1 MKLLLVAHNYNPMLS
16 LELNKIKENLNNL
29 SKKIDRKYDY
39 QFSIGLSEGVTVTSR
54 CGSVES
60 IEHHQDNVLG
70 VKIFYENRQGFAGTN
85 NLSNESI
92 EKTIE
97 KAKNIA
103 TNTQPDICNGLP
115 DTNFV
120 TSDNMPKLDIYHPSK
135 IDIKEIINITHEC
148 EKSAFEYDKRIN
160 NSEGSSF
167 SYTNNNALLVNSNG
181 ADGMKQT
188 TNFTLSCIV
197 VAEDGKSKER
207 DYEYSTTRDFKKLES
222 PKKVGAQA
230 GYKTISRLGA
240 KTIKTRVCPVLFSPE
255 MSVSIFN
262 DFLSAIQGAAIYRRA
277 SFLLDKIDQPIFP
290 DFINIS
296 EEPHLPDGMGSSP
309 FDAEGVLTKNKSI
322 VSRGKLKTYLLDTYS
337 ARKLNSISTS
347 NKGLVTNIVVDTEK
361 EKIENIISSMPDG
374 IYITEMM
381 GSGVNIITG
390 DYSRGAFGY
399 LIKDGE
405 IKHPVT
411 EITVASN
418 LKDMFKNIIA
428 LGSDIDRRSN
438 INIGSL
444 LIRDI
449 TVGGAS

>member
-1 MKLLLVAHNYNPMLS
+1 MSS
-16 LELNKIKENLNNL
+16 LELKKIKENLLSL
-29 SKKIDRKYDY
+29 SKKINKKYDY
-39 QFSIGLSEGVTVTSR
+39 QFSIGLAEGVTVTSR
-54 CGSVES
+54 CGNVES
-60 IEHHQDNVLG
+60 IEHNQDNVLG
-70 VKIFYENRQGFAGTN
+70 VKVLYENRQGFAGTN

-103 TNTQPDICNGLP
+103 TNTQPDNCNGLP
-115 DTNFV
+115 DSNFV
-120 TSDNMPKLDIYHPSK
+120 TSDNMPKLNMYYPS
-135 IDIKEIINITHEC
+135 DVGIKEIIDITHEC

-167 SYTNNNALLVNSNG
+167 SYTNNNTLIINSNG

-188 TNFTLSCIV
+188 TSFTLSCIV

-207 DYEYSTTRDFKKLES
+207 DYEYSAARDFKKLES
-222 PKKVGAQA
+222 PEKVGTQA
-230 GYKTISRLGA
+230 GQKTISRLGA
-240 KTIKTRVCPVLFSPE
+240 RTIKTRVCPVLFSPE
-255 MSVSIFN
+255 MSVSIFS
-262 DFLSAIQGAAIYRRA
+262 DFLSAIQGSAIYRRA

-290 DFINIS
+290 DFISIS
-296 EEPHLPDGMGSSP
+296 EEPHLPDGIGSSP

-322 VSRGKLKTYLLDTYS
+322 VSDGKLKSYLLDTYS
-337 ARKLNSISTS
+337 ARKLGSTSTS
-347 NKGLVTNIVVDTEK
+347 NKSLVTNIIVDTKK
-361 EKIENIISSMPDG
+361 EKIKNIISNMPDG

-405 IKHPVT
+405 ISHPVT

-418 LKDMFKNIIA
+418 LKDMFKNIIG

-444 LIRDI
+444 LINNI
-449 TVGGAS
+449 TIGGAN

>member
-1 MKLLLVAHNYNPMLS
+1 VAHNYNLMSS
-16 LELNKIKENLNNL
+16 LELKKIKENLLSL
-29 SKKIDRKYDY
+29 SKKINKKYDY
-39 QFSIGLSEGVTVTSR
+39 QFSIGLAEGVTVTSR
-54 CGSVES
+54 CGNVES
-60 IEHHQDNVLG
+60 IEHNQDNVLG
-70 VKIFYENRQGFAGTN
+70 VKVLYENRQGFAGTN

-103 TNTQPDICNGLP
+103 TNTQPDNCNGLP
-115 DTNFV
+115 DSNFV
-120 TSDNMPKLDIYHPSK
+120 TSDNMPKLNMYYPSD
-135 IDIKEIINITHEC
+135 IDIKEIIDITHEC

-167 SYTNNNALLVNSNG
+167 SYTNNNTLIINSNG

-188 TNFTLSCIV
+188 TSFTLSCIV

-207 DYEYSTTRDFKKLES
+207 DYEYSAARDFKKLES
-222 PKKVGAQA
+222 PEKVGTQA
-230 GYKTISRLGA
+230 GQKTISRLGA
-240 KTIKTRVCPVLFSPE
+240 RTIKTRVCPVLFSPE
-255 MSVSIFN
+255 MSVSIFS
-262 DFLSAIQGAAIYRRA
+262 DFLSAIQGSAIYRRA

-296 EEPHLPDGMGSSP
+296 EEPHLPDGIGSSP

-322 VSRGKLKTYLLDTYS
+322 VSDGKLKSYLLDTYS
-337 ARKLNSISTS
+337 ARKLGSTSTS
-347 NKGLVTNIVVDTEK
+347 NKSLVTNIIVDTKK
-361 EKIENIISSMPDG
+361 EKIKNIISNMPDG

-405 IKHPVT
+405 ISHPVT

-418 LKDMFKNIIA
+418 LKDMFKNIIG

-444 LIRDI
+444 LINNI
-449 TVGGAS
+449 TIGGAN

>member
-1 MKLLLVAHNYNPMLS
+1 MFP
-16 LELNKIKENLNNL
+16 LELNNIIENLLNL
-29 SKKIDRKYDY
+29 SKKIHKKYSY
-39 QFSIGLSEGVTVTSR
+39 QFNIRLTEGVTVTSR
-54 CGSVES
+54 CGSIES
-60 IEHHQDNVLG
+60 IEHHQDNTLG
-70 VKIFYENRQGFAGTN
+70 VQILCENRQGFAGTN

-92 EKTIE
+92 DKTIE

-115 DTNFV
+115 DSNFV
-120 TSDNMPKLDIYHPSK
+120 TSDNMPQLDIHHPSNL
-135 IDIKEIINITHEC
+135 DIKEIIDMTHAC
-148 EKSAFEYDKRIN
+148 EKNAFDYDKRIN

-167 SYTNNNALLVNSNG
+167 SYANNNSLILNSKG
-181 ADGMKQT
+181 AHGMKQT

-222 PKKVGAQA
+222 PKKVGSQA
-230 GYKTISRLGA
+230 AHKTISRLGA

-255 MSVSIFN
+255 MSASIFN
-262 DFLSAIQGAAIYRRA
+262 DFLSAIKGAAIYKRA
-277 SFLLDKIDQPIFP
+277 SFLLDQIDQHIFP
-290 DFINIS
+290 DFINIT

-309 FDAEGVLTKNKSI
+309 YDAEGVLTKNKDI
-322 VSRGKLKTYLLDTYS
+322 VRNGKLKTYLLDTYS
-337 ARKLNSISTS
+337 AKKLNSTSTS
-347 NKGLVTNIVVDTEK
+347 NKGLVTNIVIDTEE
-361 EKIENIISSMPDG
+361 EKTTNIISSMPDG

-418 LKDMFKNIIA
+418 LKDMFKNIIG

-438 INIGSL
+438 INIGSV
-444 LIRDI
+444 LINNI
-449 TVGGAS
+449 TIGGAS